1 LHVHDVKILLRNNS
15 VIGFVRNGSRAQW
28 LNGSMAQGLNGS
40 MAKRHGREE
49 TGDIKTFTE
58 EIQRT
63 TEGHRVRVRI
73 SVKFL

>member
-1 LHVHDVKILLRNNS
+1 M
-15 VIGFVRNGSRAQW
+15 AQW
-28 LNGSMAQGLNGS
+28 LNGS

>member
-28 LNGSMAQGLNGS
+28 LNGS